1 MTDTHSPGPSAQL
14 QLVLGYLRALEQG
27 ADEATLASF
36 FAPAF
41 RQREFPNRLVERG
54 AERGL
59 DQILE
64 GSRKGRAVIQN
75 QRFAVHNAL
84 VEGERVAVELT
95 WTGELRVPLGKLTPG
110 SVMTAHC
117 GMFFRIENGRI
128 AEQHNFDCFEPF

>member
-1 MTDTHSPGPSAQL
+1 MTEADSPACPL
-14 QLVLGYLRALEQG
+14 PLRLVQDYLRALEQG
-27 ADEATLASF
+27 ADEATLAGF
-36 FAPAF
+36 FTPGF
-41 RQREFPNRLVERG
+41 RQHEFPNRLVERG

-59 DQILE
+59 AQILE

-75 QRFAVHNAL
+75 QRFAVQNAL

-128 AEQHNFDCFEPF
+128 AEQHNFDCFEAF